1 MKFRLYT
8 KRNCPYCQ
16 MAMNLLA
23 EKQKEFECYALDS
36 QPELLQEIQTTYR
49 WKTVPVV
56 VEITEGR
63 ERFIGGFTDL
73 QQYLEKGT
81 QLLQG

>member
-1 MKFRLYT
+1 
-8 KRNCPYCQ
+8 

>member
-1 MKFRLYT
+1 VKFRLYT